1 MTLEEIEEVCFGCVD
16 LDVAMAD
23 QEAKDIEVRGETG
36 SREKAEAMKAYF
48 INFSV
53 ERKELLKGK

>member
-1 MTLEEIEEVCFGCVD
+1 MD
-16 LDVAMAD
+16 LAMAD
-23 QEAKDIEVRGETG
+23 QEAKDIEVRGESG